1 MVREQRGRD
10 KEFQHEEDVD
20 DHPQCFIDWNSPPT
34 YDIYINDEDLIK
46 VSFLSYGQE
55 VEQKVDNHV
64 FNESVNSEISQWC
77 LLKFI
82 SH

>member
-34 YDIYINDEDLIK
+34 YDIYISMMKIL
-46 VSFLSYGQE
+46 
-55 VEQKVDNHV
+55 
-64 FNESVNSEISQWC
+64 
-77 LLKFI
+77 
-82 SH
+82 